1 MAKNYQRHSR
11 GGRFKGRDSG
21 DGGSRAIKI
30 QADTIIDALKTQRAR
45 ASEYGSDYV
54 TDLKGVQR
62 NEAENRRQLQELE
75 SKAYQNRLEAIDV
88 RAKRE
93 VEALEGQA
101 KEYGEKSKF
110 WLDFSTKHAQNY
122 AKLGMGIENFLAY
135 KEFER
140 DVERI
145 NAGDDLKSVTDGLA
159 EQDEIIKNES
169 QQVERNAIIKASKLY
184 ETGEK
189 SAALKL
195 LKDTV
200 GSNNRYT
207 SKWLADQIVE
217 NKTGWLAEVKANSPE
232 LWNTDRDKAINA
244 YMIFTMGKLGL
255 NPRSVGGRKLLS
267 QSRLWANTEQLDLNN
282 RNSAVESNQEYLKGI
297 EHLQSIAKTTDE
309 DTKYAISN
317 NFNSLVLIKNNS
329 YSIDKKGELVKPLN
343 NMALSA
349 RGVFED
355 LLNTGKYGPDDF
367 QKLWDL
373 TYGSTMFR
381 EWSTDMSAE
390 DAGKVKTWGENEFT
404 KAENNNA
411 FRELKEVYQ
420 KFQTQRGQ
428 DLTRNENAKI
438 AIKTAEIEDQFTNPE
453 NPNYYDLTNSVQA
466 AKATDA
472 MWAAPP
478 HLRKVYGKY
487 LAWSESLNSVLTDST
502 HKQLINKLSLG
513 DYDGF
518 MFLFNKLNT
527 EKERNT
533 FGNLQFNGKTLS
545 QHFERISLVNSS
557 PDYSKENLEA
567 RYNELFRKGTG
578 QFAVKVADKGDQS
591 VQNATASAV
600 QMFHYELENIDLNK
614 LKGTSAL
621 VEADRIVR
629 DRILEG
635 RDGKGIYAI
644 TGTDKGSVKHF
655 RIDQSDTGDKV
666 SISRVK
672 ELVTMTKP
680 VYNNWDVILNPDSNM
695 NIINP
700 PKSLDEFVKIIHA
713 QKKEILSS
721 SEYVTDIEA
730 ITRGESFNL
739 EPDTIEVIEYLSNA
753 YDVPV
758 ANIMRK
764 LLKADSKSKGFLP
777 PAFDEYAKILVGS
790 NYKNYG
796 KEEVSALHLYKTQI
810 DSGNPPPMD
819 TTIYNEQIE
828 SLVGLE
834 GLKEEF
840 KLDYS
845 LNNDGSVNFYNTSLA
860 IIEGWRYGVS
870 YDPFTN
876 KFTVRDD

>member
-30 QADTIIDALKTQRAR
+30 QQDTIIDALKTQRAR

-75 SKAYQNRLEAIDV
+75 SKAYRNRLEAIDV

-122 AKLGMGIENFLAY
+122 AKLGQGIENFLAY
-135 KEFER
+135 KESER
-140 DVERI
+140 DIEKIR
-145 NAGDDLKSVTDGLA
+145 AGGEFKSVIDGMA

-169 QQVERNAIIKASKLY
+169 EKVERNAILKAAKLY

-195 LKDTV
+195 LRDTV

-207 SKWLADQIVE
+207 SKWLADQLIA

-232 LWNTDRDKAINA
+232 LWNTDRDKAIEA
-244 YMIFTMGKLGL
+244 YMVFTMGKLGI
-255 NPRSVGGRKLLS
+255 NPRSVGGKKLLS
-267 QSRLWANTEQLDLNN
+267 QSSLWANTEQLDLNN

-297 EHLQSIAKTTDE
+297 EHFQSIENTTDE
-309 DTKYAISN
+309 DTQFAIAN

-329 YSIDKKGELVKPLN
+329 YSINEKGEVVKPLN

-349 RGVFED
+349 RSVFED

-367 QKLWDL
+367 QKLWDI
-373 TYGSTMFR
+373 TYGSAMFR
-381 EWSTDMSAE
+381 EWSVDMSAE
-390 DAGKVKTWGENEFT
+390 DAGKVKTWAENEFT

-411 FRELKEVYQ
+411 YRELKEVYQ
-420 KFQTQRGQ
+420 TFQTQRGQ
-428 DLTRNENAKI
+428 ALTRNENAKI

-453 NPNYYDLTNSVQA
+453 NPNYYDLTDSVQA
-466 AKATDA
+466 AQATDA

-487 LAWSESLNSVLTDST
+487 LAWSESLNGALTT
-502 HKQLINKLSLG
+502 GPHKQLINKLSLG

-518 MFLFNKLNT
+518 TYLFNQLS

-533 FGNLQFNGKTLS
+533 FGNLQFNGKTVT

-557 PDYSKENLEA
+557 PDYSKENLEST
-567 RYNELFRKGTG
+567 YNELLRQGTG
-578 QFAVKVADKGDQS
+578 WLAVTTAPKGDQS
-591 VQNATASAV
+591 VQAATDSAI

-614 LKGTSAL
+614 FKGTSAL
-621 VEADRIVR
+621 EEAHRIVR
-629 DRILEG
+629 ERILEG
-635 RDGKGIYAI
+635 RDGKGIFAI
-644 TGTDKGSVKHF
+644 TGTSKGSVKHF
-655 RIDQSDTGDKV
+655 REDQSDTGDKV
-666 SISRVK
+666 SLSHVQ

-680 VYNNWDVILNPDSNM
+680 VYDNYNVVVNPSSEM
-695 NIINP
+695 NTVNP
-700 PKSLDEFVKIIHA
+700 PKSLDEFVKIIHSEG
-713 QKKEILSS
+713 KEILSS
-721 SEYVTDIEA
+721 SDYVTIIQA
-730 ITRGESFNL
+730 TIRGESFDLN
-739 EPDTIEVIEYLSNA
+739 PDTVDVIEYLSDA

-764 LLKADSKSKGFLP
+764 LLKADSKTKGFLP
-777 PAFDEYAKILVGS
+777 PAFDEYAKIVAGA
-790 NYKNYG
+790 NYKKYS

-819 TTIYNEQIE
+819 TTIYNKQIK

-845 LNNDGSVNFYNTSLA
+845 FNTDGSVNFYNTSLA

>member
-30 QADTIIDALKTQRAR
+30 QQDTIIDALKTQRAR

-122 AKLGMGIENFLAY
+122 AKLGQGIENFLAY
-135 KEFER
+135 KESER
-140 DVERI
+140 DIEKIR
-145 NAGDDLKSVTDGLA
+145 AGGEFKSVIDGMA

-169 QQVERNAIIKASKLY
+169 EKVERNAILKAAKLY

-195 LKDTV
+195 LRDTV

-207 SKWLADQIVE
+207 SKWLADQLIA

-232 LWNTDRDKAINA
+232 LWNTDRDKAIEA
-244 YMIFTMGKLGL
+244 YMVFTMGKLGI
-255 NPRSVGGRKLLS
+255 NPRSVGGKKLLS
-267 QSRLWANTEQLDLNN
+267 QSSLWANTEQLDLNN
-282 RNSAVESNQEYLKGI
+282 RNSAVESNKEYLKGI
-297 EHLQSIAKTTDE
+297 EHFQSIENTTDE
-309 DTKYAISN
+309 DTQFAIAN

-329 YSIDKKGELVKPLN
+329 YSINEKGEVVKPLN

-349 RGVFED
+349 RSVFED

-367 QKLWDL
+367 QKLWDI
-373 TYGSTMFR
+373 TYGSAMFR
-381 EWSTDMSAE
+381 EWSVDMSAE
-390 DAGKVKTWGENEFT
+390 DAGKVKTWAENEFT

-438 AIKTAEIEDQFTNPE
+438 AIKTAEIQDQFTNPE
-453 NPNYYDLTNSVQA
+453 NPNYYDLTDPVQA
-466 AKATDA
+466 AKAIDA

-487 LAWSESLNSVLTDST
+487 LAWSESLNGALTT
-502 HKQLINKLSLG
+502 GPHKQLINKLSLG

-518 MFLFNKLNT
+518 MFLFNQLNT

-533 FGNLQFNGKTLS
+533 FGNLQFNGKTVT

-557 PDYSKENLEA
+557 PDYSKENLEST
-567 RYNELFRKGTG
+567 YNELLRQGTG
-578 QFAVKVADKGDQS
+578 WLAVTTAPKGDQS
-591 VQNATASAV
+591 VQAATDSAI

-614 LKGTSAL
+614 FKGTSAL
-621 VEADRIVR
+621 EEAHRIVR
-629 DRILEG
+629 ERILEG
-635 RDGKGIYAI
+635 RDGKGIFAI
-644 TGTDKGSVKHF
+644 TGTSKGSVKHF
-655 RIDQSDTGDKV
+655 REDQSDTGDKV

-672 ELVTMTKP
+672 ELVNMKKP
-680 VYNNWDVILNPDSNM
+680 VYNNYDNEMD
-695 NIINP
+695 IINP

-713 QKKEILSS
+713 EKKEILSS
-721 SEYVTDIEA
+721 SEYVTVIEA
-730 ITRGESFNL
+730 ITRGNSFNL
-739 EPDTIEVIEYLSNA
+739 EPDTIDVIEYLSNA

-777 PAFDEYAKILVGS
+777 PAFDEYAKIVAGS

-819 TTIYNEQIE
+819 TTIYTKQIK

-845 LNNDGSVNFYNTSLA
+845 FNTDGSVNFYNTSLA